1 MIKYYWTRYLWS
13 YPKVL
18 MYMLQDTD
26 YKLGSYYAWY
36 NRTADFRGVIKR
48 RQLEMTQK
56 VRLLL
61 ISLRIL
67 ALILFVLIVIFF
79 ILGITTGSLW
89 LFVAAIALIILAP
102 FVLAYGILLPL
113 AFGWFFIQR
122 RQERMLIDK
131 ACRILAA
138 HGGLHIG
145 IAGSYGKTT
154 AKELLKVV
162 LGEAKKVAATPG
174 NMNTAIGISRFA
186 RTLKGDE
193 EVLIFELGEEK
204 VGDVDFLAKLTQP
217 RVGIITGINEAH
229 LSSFKT
235 LDRTVATVF
244 ELAQHV
250 SADSLYQNH
259 ESRLVREANRPGIS
273 FDQTTI
279 DGWVVSEAKTGVEGT
294 SFTLMKGDKTIKAHT
309 QLLGLHTIGITAAV
323 IVIADKLGLS
333 PKEIEAGLLNAVPFE
348 HRMQPRLLHGAWM
361 IDDTYNG
368 NSEGVQAGLLLL
380 KNSSAKRR
388 IYVTPGLVEQGSETE
403 AVHIKIGRMIAE
415 SNVDI
420 AVIMKNSVSGYIKA
434 GLKNGGFSG
443 SLMEIDN
450 PLEFYT
456 NLEHFVAAGDV
467 VLMQNDWTDSYR

>member
-1 MIKYYWTRYLWS
+1 
-13 YPKVL
+13 
-18 MYMLQDTD
+18 
-26 YKLGSYYAWY
+26 
-36 NRTADFRGVIKR
+36 
-48 RQLEMTQK
+48 MTQK